1 MPDTLVFFISFA
13 QIASDS
19 NAAKLSGV
27 CHNVVKAKVRVIIIT
42 VGVKWERRPIS
53 V

>member
-1 MPDTLVFFISFA
+1 MTVTLAFFTSLTVS
-13 QIASDS
+13 QILLSC
-19 NAAKLSGV
+19 SGV